1 MLPFQRSSR
10 FRRAQVSLCFG
21 LLACSA
27 LAGPALAGMTQDLAD
42 CTAADRKT
50 SADACTRVMNS
61 GRLPREQICIGHFN
75 RAWSYFNAGNYEKAL
90 ADFDKS
96 IAANPAYADTY
107 FSRAVVQHERGARD
121 QSLAD
126 LDLYLEKKGS
136 SAEAHRNRA
145 QVFRARAEYDR
156 AFSELQRATALDPA
170 DAKATAMRAIVLSDL
185 GEQAP
190 AQIEADK
197 AVAAMP
203 GEALVFY
210 ARAYLAVRAKSF
222 DAATADLDKAISLKE
237 TFPQA
242 HALKGEV
249 QEARGDTSGAIASY
263 RRAVEI
269 SSKSIDARASQDKA
283 RVRLSALGEDVAKA
297 PAKVAASTASEPAPK
312 TAHAPDA
319 TECRRFI
326 PSAETTI
333 AIDCPK

>member
-1 MLPFQRSSR
+1 MLPSPRSSR
-10 FRRAQVSLCFG
+10 YRSARFTLCFAV
-21 LLACSA
+21 LAS
-27 LAGPALAGMTQDLAD
+27 PAMAGMTQDLED

-61 GRLPREQICIGHFN
+61 GRLPREQVYIGYFN
-75 RAWSYFNAGNYEKAL
+75 RAWSYFNAGAHEKAL

-96 IAANPAYADTY
+96 ITSNPAYADTY
-107 FSRAVVQHERGARD
+107 FSRAVVQHKRGARD

-126 LDLYLEKKGS
+126 LDLYLEKKGET
-136 SAEAHRNRA
+136 AEAHRNRA

-170 DAKATAMRAIVLSDL
+170 DAKAMAMRAIVLSDL

-197 AVAAMP
+197 AVAAKP
-203 GEALVFY
+203 DEAIVYY

-222 DAATADLDKAISLKE
+222 DAATTDVDKAISLKGSY
-237 TFPQA
+237 PQA
-242 HALKGEV
+242 HTLKGEI
-249 QEARGDTSGAIASY
+249 QEERGDTSGAIASY

-283 RVRLSALGEDVAKA
+283 RGRLSALGEDVANT
-297 PAKVAASTASEPAPK
+297 PAKVAASTPIEPEREQALAPHG
-312 TAHAPDA
+312 A
-319 TECRRFI
+319 ECRRFI
-326 PSAETTI
+326 PSARTTV
-333 AIDCPK
+333 AVDCPK